1 MSLVSIIIP
10 LYNCSDFLKQTI
22 QSILFQ
28 TYQNWEVIMVDDC
41 SSDNSVL
48 IAQEFVEK
56 DHRIKLIQLE
66 KNSGAAVARNKAIE
80 ASTGRFIA
88 FLDSDDLWMPN
99 KLEKQVQFM
108 LDQDVAFS
116 FSAYEKIDEKDRKS
130 RRVGK
135 ECRSRWEM

>member
-1 MSLVSIIIP
+1 MSLVSIITP
-10 LYNCSDFLKQTI
+10 LYNCSDFLKRTI
-22 QSILFQ
+22 QSVLSQ

-66 KNSGAAVARNKAIE
+66 KNSGAAVARNTAIE

-88 FLDSDDLWMPN
+88 FLD
-99 KLEKQVQFM
+99 
-108 LDQDVAFS
+108 
-116 FSAYEKIDEKDRKS
+116 RKS
-130 RRVGK
+130 TRLNSSHVRI
-135 ECRSRWEM
+135 SYA